1 MEVLVLFRKSFT
13 IIYLKRN
20 ATQTSDI
27 GQSNDEIVKNGFSAL
42 VLQWVFVINWHWCYS
57 RLFDGRIMKVNPTS
71 KTKIYKYANI

>member
-13 IIYLKRN
+13 RIYLKRN

-42 VLQWVFVINWHWCYS
+42 FGIAMGFSN
-57 RLFDGRIMKVNPTS
+57 
-71 KTKIYKYANI
+71 